1 MGSYKDV
8 GEILPFMTPRDWERE
23 QRLVKRLFDHLRG
36 EGRNEELLGIPFYV
50 AFIHTAEG
58 PKILENNSRPGDP
71 EIINILPLLKDDF
84 VEVCFKM
91 LEGRLTRVEVEQAA
105 SVVTYK
111 VPPNYGGFEKVYP
124 QRVRRSEVGGPV
136 DFSGVCRLM
145 ERYRDRMRVYPASM
159 ELREGGVYPLRS
171 RAICVVGIGESVE
184 EARSIS
190 LEGIKAIRGGALWY
204 RGDIASKEHIDR
216 SIRNMKELRGG

>member
-1 MGSYKDV
+1 
-8 GEILPFMTPRDWERE
+8 
-23 QRLVKRLFDHLRG
+23 
-36 EGRNEELLGIPFYV
+36 
-50 AFIHTAEG
+50 
-58 PKILENNSRPGDP
+58 
-71 EIINILPLLKDDF
+71 
-84 VEVCFKM
+84 
-91 LEGRLTRVEVEQAA
+91 
-105 SVVTYK
+105 
-111 VPPNYGGFEKVYP
+111 
-124 QRVRRSEVGGPV
+124 
-136 DFSGVCRLM
+136 
-145 ERYRDRMRVYPASM
+145 M